1 MKPLDPASPE
11 AVIIAE
17 EQELLMRAVKRIA
30 SGEGDGSTQGID
42 AYDAQMIALR
52 DQVSEAKPEDIAPL
66 VEQLTRMQAIAA
78 QRGRAR
84 SAPVDPGS
92 PYFAHIRLRE
102 VGDRRRDVL
111 IGKRGFIDRK
121 SGIQI
126 VDWRNAPVSRIYYR
140 YDEGDDFDETF
151 EGGNLQG
158 EVEVRRNVA
167 VAAGRLRRVGC
178 PQGTFTKDIHD
189 QWWVAEGG
197 AAPTLAGGQGKAARP
212 PRPQPVQHRH
222 GGAPGR
228 SQLGVHSG
236 NRPRADKHLPEI
248 AALIDREQFDLITR
262 PQSGLVLIQGGA
274 GSGKTT
280 VALHRVA
287 YLNFEDSGRFKSSR
301 MLVVVPSEA
310 LVRYVGDVLP
320 SLGVSGVPV
329 VTYRAW
335 ARSTRRRV
343 LPKGPDL
350 YTDDTPAVVSRLKKH
365 PAILKLLERHV
376 AGQVTAA
383 RADLATALDASDVP
397 AADRDRILQ
406 RWDGATKDAPV
417 PRVRAFATWLDRG
430 GVSSS
435 SSDPALAAPARA
447 RAEIV
452 ARRLRRRMPDIVR
465 DWGEILTDGAA
476 VRAALAEW
484 APGEF
489 RDGEIASAISW
500 CLAQQEE
507 PDRPAELVAEQV
519 DQERFAPVDG
529 GPLSEPGADS
539 AGGKLDVEDEPILL
553 RLAQL
558 KLGGLISGETGKEID
573 YEHIAIDEAQDLSPI
588 EVKVLLEAA
597 TPQRCITIAGDVAQ
611 RLVFDNSFSD
621 WRHLFDDAGLQQV
634 EVSPLK
640 LSYRSTY
647 QVMELAN
654 AVLGPLAPTEQ
665 LVARDGAPVEM
676 HQTGDMGETVAFLAD
691 ALRSLM
697 GREPTASVA
706 LLSRHPEQ
714 ADAYFSALGQAEVP
728 SMRRVRRQDFAFK
741 PGIDVT
747 DIAQVKGLE
756 FDYVLLLEVTESNY
770 PATTEARHLL
780 HIGATRAA
788 HQLWLLA
795 SGKPSP
801 LLPDWLTDP
810 AAAAARTAQVRAA
823 E

>member
-17 EQELLMRAVKRIA
+17 EQELLLRAVKRIA
-30 SGEGDGSTQGID
+30 SGEGDGSAQGID

-158 EVEVRRNVA
+158 EVEVRRNVG

-222 GGAPGR
+222 GAPGR

-287 YLNFEDSGRFKSSR
+287 FLNFEDSGRFKSSR

-350 YTDDTPAVVSRLKKH
+350 YTDDTPSVVSRLKKH

-383 RADLATALDASDVP
+383 RAELASALEAADVP
-397 AADRDRILQ
+397 APDRERILA
-406 RWDGATKDAPV
+406 RWDGAAKDAPV

-430 GVSSS
+430 GVSASS
-435 SSDPALAAPARA
+435 SAPALAAPARA

-519 DQERFAPVDG
+519 DEERFAPVDG
-529 GPLSEPGADS
+529 GPLSDPGADS

-706 LLSRHPEQ
+706 LLTRHPEQ

-810 AAAAARTAQVRAA
+810 AAAAARTAQIRAA